1 MFHSVEVLLA
11 PFNWGYSMI
20 VRSSEALLY
29 SDSQGLR
36 NLCSNSNYQRLLR
49 DNSEKHLIP

>member
-29 SDSQGLR
+29 SILKVYATSAATPIIKG
-36 NLCSNSNYQRLLR
+36 Y
-49 DNSEKHLIP
+49 